1 MAVHRGAQC
10 QRNSKP
16 KKNSSVA
23 EILIKEPCQTFAPF
37 LHFRDNLHLLL
48 ESSLTSAF
56 ITAGYNDW
64 TLPAV
69 HNDWSLV
76 ARPLADFSP
85 EVQQRPRG
93 GRCEIIRPRCVVV
106 HCHWLFLSAL
116 EKKSCLPEDRE
127 RESEQSRERERE
139 QHNEWHHILLC
150 FLYVYVFICDVA
162 TKCRSE
168 FIKNGFY
175 KINHSELWM
184 GVRVAYI
191 LHEKKN

>member
-56 ITAGYNDW
+56 ITAGYKDW

-127 RESEQSRERERE
+127 RASERARERERAA
-139 QHNEWHHILLC
+139 QWMTSYLIMFSLRLC
-150 FLYVYVFICDVA
+150 FYLR
-162 TKCRSE
+162 RSNKVSVW
-168 FIKNGFY
+168 I
-175 KINHSELWM
+175 H
-184 GVRVAYI
+184 
-191 LHEKKN
+191 